1 MTLSRVISKPLTR
14 NDLGLTG
21 SHQAGMCIPR
31 KAATFFP
38 ILNESEKNPRT
49 DISVVDC
56 NNVTWSFNFI
66 HYNNK
71 LFGGTRYEYRLTKM
85 TRFFREHGL
94 KEKDRV
100 EFKLD
105 AANRYSILVHRHQ
118 ESEGT
123 VPTIRLGNRIVTIE
137 DWEVLT

>member
-1 MTLSRVISKPLTR
+1 MSRVISKPLTK

-31 KAATFFP
+31 KVANFFP
-38 ILNESEKNPRT
+38 TLNESEKNPRT
-49 DISVVDC
+49 VISVLDC
-56 NNVTWSFNFI
+56 NNRSWSFNFI

-94 KEKDRV
+94 KEKDKI
-100 EFKLD
+100 EFTLD
-105 AANRYSILVHRHQ
+105 ASNRYSILILRHQ
-118 ESEGT
+118 ESEDT
-123 VPTIRLGNRIVTIE
+123 VTTIRRGNRIVTIQK
-137 DWEVLT
+137 WEVIS